1 MESVDLA
8 RRVVACLRWRWMDG
22 MRALDGDRKC
32 GFRLTENSGLPGHPD
47 PVVDDSWTPD
57 LSDPATL
64 GCLLALVREAW
75 GPHAETGWD
84 GSEHESEWSV
94 RLVDYTERDGVWYLS
109 GCRHIGVGATEAAAL
124 IAALEAAP

>member
-75 GPHAETGWD
+75 GAPRAL
-84 GSEHESEWSV
+84 V
-94 RLVDYTERDGVWYLS
+94 RLSADGVRFHIFDVDRVGGINEGNWRGWLS
-109 GCRHIGVGATEAAAL
+109 EDYPSEAAAL